1 MMMPCTCGLELTPYT
16 IDNGDGPSWFI
27 TCNHGVLDGP
37 TVGAF
42 DKETEALVIATWNEV
57 I

>member
-1 MMMPCTCGLELTPYT
+1 MMPCTCGLELTPYT
-16 IDNGDGPSWFI
+16 IDIGDGPSWFT

-42 DKETEALVIATWNEV
+42 DKETEALAIATWNEV